1 MENMQNTEENRV
13 KLAEATW
20 ESLSLDSIRE
30 RFIFQECARYVRD
43 NDAFEED
50 AEHMGFNDE
59 GQEMEET

>member
-59 GQEMEET
+59 GGE